1 MKSFILAVVAI
12 AFLIPLTSSAAKKLK
27 LADSVALNA
36 AAPDFRLKDMS
47 GKDVTLSSLKGKVV
61 VLDFWATW
69 CVPCHE
75 NFPAVQKVVDHY
87 KNDQN
92 VVFLFIDTREKSA
105 DYVQLAK
112 AIWRRTVMIFMCCS
126 MNLGRRESK
135 INTTAR
141 WAWPVSRPGLSSMR
155 MASSATNRWVMMT
168 GIRMRKKW
176 QQPLRSL
183 TILRQAQQNSKGNGR
198 HLICYF
204 MSSASLFSSSLPRRF
219 LAMILPFLSS
229 RKLAGIAVTV

>member
-112 AIWRRTVMIFMCCS
+112 ADMEKNRYDFHVLFDE
-126 MNLGRRESK
+126 LGPEGK
-135 INTTAR
+135 
-141 WAWPVSRPGLSSMR
+141 
-155 MASSATNRWVMMT
+155 
-168 GIRMRKKW
+168 
-176 QQPLRSL
+176 
-183 TILRQAQQNSKGNGR
+183 QNKYYSTLG
-198 HLICYF
+198 
-204 MSSASLFSSSLPRRF
+204 M
-219 LAMILPFLSS
+219 
-229 RKLAGIAVTV
+229 AGIPTRFIIDANGIIRDKSVGYDDRYTDAQKVAAAIKVIDDIKASAAK